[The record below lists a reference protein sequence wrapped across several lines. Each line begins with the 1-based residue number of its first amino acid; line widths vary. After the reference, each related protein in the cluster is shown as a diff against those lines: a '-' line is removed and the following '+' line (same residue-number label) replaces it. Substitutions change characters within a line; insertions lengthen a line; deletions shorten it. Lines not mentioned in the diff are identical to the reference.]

1 MQFNAIA
8 MFYRF
13 FILSEMQIQNIWVER
28 IKNPKLLG

>member
-13 FILSEMQIQNIWVER
+13 FIPREMEIQNIWIER